1 MLKLMQTSFIKLF
14 AHTWLLGYLLLGTAY
29 QYYHL
34 SAHSQFQVTDSPQ
47 VTTLETS
54 TAHTLLD
61 CTLYKL
67 SFGFTGTLTPPADG
81 DHESIEW
88 VAGAEFLLPGSGQKH
103 FSNSR
108 APPLL

>member
-1 MLKLMQTSFIKLF
+1 MSFIKIF
-14 AHTWLLGYLLLGTAY
+14 THTWLLGYLLLGTAY

-34 SAHSQFQVTDSPQ
+34 SAHSQFQVTDFPQ
-47 VTTLETS
+47 VTTLKTS
-54 TAHTLLD
+54 TVHTLLD

-67 SFGFTGTLTPPADG
+67 SFGFTGALTPPADG
-81 DHESIEW
+81 DHESTGW
-88 VAGAEFLLPGSGQKH
+88 VAGTESELPGFGQGH